1 MAPFHSVDGL
11 QLIGEKRL
19 ELLDLGANHR
29 YAVPLIRVV
38 GEIIL
43 VVVLGDIKRGQRLD
57 GRDDG
62 VVPKPNFF
70 RSGQGS
76 TGNPLLL
83 FIQGEDG

>member
-1 MAPFHSVDGL
+1 MGGL
-11 QLIGEKRL
+11 QLVGEQRL
-19 ELLDLGANHR
+19 ELLDLGPDHR
-29 YAVPLIRVV
+29 HAIPLIGVV
-38 GEIIL
+38 GEVIL
-43 VVVLGDIKRGQRLD
+43 MVVLRHIKRGQRLD